1 MKISIITTI
10 TIAIFALIVP
20 GAFAEEDEQ
29 TFEIIFDEGDYKLQ
43 FEEQIILPIKLHV
56 SNHDYKINPEI
67 YVRSQGQTIEH
78 YTWQNI
84 HSGNFTTYLLLD
96 RNWSS
101 GTYKII
107 LKYEEQYLDPLT
119 FKIYRDSDTTVKN
132 EQVVTEKKEIETF
145 LKLPDEP
152 ITIPDYP
159 SSWFVVNPFP
169 LPMEG
174 SIGHD
179 LKGVYMYLTITDPN
193 DKKTIYRLFVLDDGK
208 FETGILL
215 DTTWPSGTYYI
226 KGIVLDEELLNEEFI
241 IDNPRIKN
249 QKVEQEKESLYESS
263 IILSSQSSG
272 EFEIL
277 NISGVTDSISEQL
290 ILSITFPDES
300 IQEFDV
306 DLADGSYSTDIVMYS
321 NNAAWESGTHL
332 ISLILDNE
340 MLASKEFVI
349 NESGK
354 VIITKEAGSIITGS
368 SGELE
373 QLQEFDIGH
382 FETDMFTISGKVDNY
397 KTATKISI
405 SIVKPD
411 NTKQEIT
418 TLANSNGEYSI
429 PILLD
434 ETWPKGEYTI
444 YTTYDDF
451 VDSPV
456 SFTISGEKVVD
467 VVIDEA
473 TEIVT
478 EEEVVELVPQIVS
491 LPYGDGYVDIK
502 FEGTADTHKRFE
514 KVPVILTMPDQTT
527 KQYLIRINSDGNFA
541 INTSVRSSWDEGDY
555 SFSIMKAGKDVTF
568 GMFTIIDE
576 NPNPKQDERILPE
589 SAMPGSDY
597 VPVDSLQ
604 LSDDKIEMKRW
615 SVNYVTFAGTIA
627 DKDLGKIVVTVTKH
641 DGSVVKSDPKIK
653 RDNSFTG
660 TINVDDSWSH
670 GLYEIAA
677 MQGDHEVGRTE
688 FMITST
694 MQNTVSI
701 DEETS
706 ISEDMFLNSKRI
718 ELSIKGKSLFGKTI
732 TINLDGPDGT
742 TERFTT
748 NPATKPSLA
757 GDKILYGEF
766 EKKISVTKDW
776 VAGTY
781 KATAVQND
789 VEIGTALVHITPF
802 SPTWLQDHTKH
813 WVEGE
818 ISDWQYKNR
827 LRTLAEHG
835 ILSLPDESDASTDF
849 PSWLRESAA
858 LYADGESPQSSYLNS
873 LQYLVD
879 SGLLNASK

>member
-1 MKISIITTI
+1 MKISLFAVAIALTSLIIPT
-10 TIAIFALIVP
+10 
-20 GAFAEEDEQ
+20 AFAEEMEP
-29 TFEIIFDEGDYKLQ
+29 TFEIEFEEGDYKIEYENQ
-43 FEEQIILPIKLHV
+43 FIIPVKMYV
-56 SNHDYKINPEI
+56 SNHDYKIKPEMFVRYQGKTVDG
-67 YVRSQGQTIEH
+67 YV
-78 YTWQNI
+78 WPNI

-101 GTYKII
+101 GMYKVI
-107 LKYEEQYLDPLT
+107 LKYDDKYMDPLN

-159 SSWFVVNPFP
+159 SSWFVINPFP

-174 SIGHD
+174 SISHD

-215 DTTWPSGTYYI
+215 DTTWPSGTYHI
-226 KGIVLDEELLNEEFI
+226 KGTVLDEELFSEEFI

-249 QKVEQEKESLYESS
+249 QMVEQEKKSSYESS
-263 IILSSQSSG
+263 IILASQSSG

-277 NISGVTDSISEQL
+277 NISGVTDAISEK
-290 ILSITFPDES
+290 IVLSITFPDES
-300 IQEFDV
+300 TQEFNL
-306 DLADGSYSTDIVMYS
+306 DLVNGSYSTSIVMYS
-321 NNAAWESGTHL
+321 NNAAWEPGIHL
-332 ISLILDNE
+332 ISLTLDNE
-340 MLASKEFVI
+340 ILTSTEFEI
-349 NESGK
+349 NESGN
-354 VIITKEAGSIITGS
+354 VIITKETGSMIADS

-382 FETDMFTISGKVDNY
+382 FETDTFTISGKVDNY

-411 NTKQEIT
+411 KTKQEIS

-444 YTTYDDF
+444 YTTYGDF

-456 SFTISGEKVVD
+456 SFTITGEGVAD
-467 VVIDEA
+467 VVVDEA
-473 TEIVT
+473 TEVVT
-478 EEEVVELVPQIVS
+478 EEKVVELVPQIVS
-491 LPYGDGYVDIK
+491 LPHGDGYLDIK
-502 FEGTADTHKRFE
+502 FEGTTDTHKRFE

-527 KQYLIRINSDGNFA
+527 KQILTRIDSDGNFA
-541 INTSVRSSWDEGDY
+541 INTSVRSFWDEGDY

-568 GMFTIIDE
+568 GMFSVIDE

-694 MQNTVSI
+694 IQNTVSI

-706 ISEDMFLNSKRI
+706 ISEDMFLDSKRI

-732 TINLDGPDGT
+732 NINLKGPDGT

-789 VEIGTALVHITPF
+789 VVIGTALVHITPF

-849 PSWLRESAA
+849 PPWLRESATM
-858 LYADGESPQSSYLNS
+858 YADGESPQSSYLNS